1 MLFQLPNSCRSQR
14 YNIKMTFFGMYDF
27 MTTTVMVTWQEIW
40 QLWFCANLR
49 LDDKRNES
57 IYWCNTVTHV
67 PWCMP
72 GSLTRGFIWSRWQ
85 GKRSRHS
92 QRMRNPQ
99 FYVSGKRPIGDKPF
113 SESMVTHFIHVC
125 APLGLGVRLGILT
138 NVLFG
143 TITDKVLQH
152 IPKVFWCASLIKS
165 LDHFSYLLLQVL

>member
-1 MLFQLPNSCRSQR
+1 MWYMLWKLFIFVP
-14 YNIKMTFFGMYDF
+14 IWAHEPGMPGTFSPPPRVSDPDMHHG
-27 MTTTVMVTWQEIW
+27 T
-40 QLWFCANLR
+40 C
-49 LDDKRNES
+49 
-57 IYWCNTVTHV
+57 VTHV

-72 GSLTRGFIWSRWQ
+72 GSLTRGFVWSRWQ

-99 FYVSGKRPIGDKPF
+99 FYVSGKRPIGDKPL
-113 SESMVTHFIHVC
+113 SELMVTHFTHVC

-143 TITDKVLQH
+143 TTTDKVLQH
-152 IPKVFWCASLIKS
+152 IPKVFLCASLVKS